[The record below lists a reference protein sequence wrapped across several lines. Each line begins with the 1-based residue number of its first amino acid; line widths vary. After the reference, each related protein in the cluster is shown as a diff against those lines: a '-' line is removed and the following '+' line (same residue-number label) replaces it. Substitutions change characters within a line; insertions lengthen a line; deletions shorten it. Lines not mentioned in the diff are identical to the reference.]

1 MKNKTKKIV
10 IPVVSVLA
18 AAAVAVGAYFPVS
31 SAIRTNLNS
40 QTLSSEFFKR
50 YRAVRWIRTY

>member
-31 SAIRTNLNS
+31 SAIRTNLNG
-40 QTLSSEFFKR
+40 QTLR
-50 YRAVRWIRTY
+50 WVLVRQ